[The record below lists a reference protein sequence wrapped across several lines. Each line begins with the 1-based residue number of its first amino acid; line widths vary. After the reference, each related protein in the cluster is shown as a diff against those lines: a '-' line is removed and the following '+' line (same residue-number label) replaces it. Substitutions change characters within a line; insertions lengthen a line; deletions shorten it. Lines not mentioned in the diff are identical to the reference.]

1 MRGGASLNVLRRE
14 LRAGRKSFL
23 GWTIPSALLLL
34 LGMSAFP
41 TISQGTID
49 INAMM
54 KNLPTG
60 LKAAF
65 GLGAL
70 DMKTGVGYFAL
81 RSYLMTAL
89 IGGIYAAL
97 LGATILA
104 KEQGDRT
111 AEFLLTKPISR
122 AQVVGQK
129 AAAVVL
135 YVLLYNAAAV
145 VTALLSFW
153 IFVPSDG
160 YAVGDLFPLF
170 VGQALI
176 TLTFGALGFLIST
189 ALRKTRGAIPLALG
203 GVLGAFLLST
213 LSAVSESLRWLRWL
227 SPFKYEDAVDIVL
240 SGLPAWR
247 SLALLGVAAASI
259 ALAFPLYQRKD
270 IHA

>member
-111 AEFLLTKPISR
+111 AEFLLTK
-122 AQVVGQK
+122 
-129 AAAVVL
+129 
-135 YVLLYNAAAV
+135 
-145 VTALLSFW
+145 
-153 IFVPSDG
+153 
-160 YAVGDLFPLF
+160 
-170 VGQALI
+170 
-176 TLTFGALGFLIST
+176 
-189 ALRKTRGAIPLALG
+189 
-203 GVLGAFLLST
+203 
-213 LSAVSESLRWLRWL
+213 
-227 SPFKYEDAVDIVL
+227 
-240 SGLPAWR
+240 
-247 SLALLGVAAASI
+247 
-259 ALAFPLYQRKD
+259 
-270 IHA
+270 